1 MGGKQLAYE
10 NIFRASATLIM
21 LKDGK
26 NGQKESISLGAGDA
40 VFKMKGKK

>member
-1 MGGKQLAYE
+1 MAFVLMAVKCGGGGGIAMGGKQLAYE

-26 NGQKESISLGAGDA
+26 NG
-40 VFKMKGKK
+40 